1 MADLSVTPSNVI
13 AGNGTPTKTGTAG
26 AAIAAGEIVY
36 LDTAATG
43 KWQLADSDAASAEAR
58 GRTANVGVA
67 LNSAAANQPLV
78 VQTGGPVTLGAV
90 LTAGAAYYLSDT
102 PGKICPL
109 DDVTGGDYFVLLGL
123 ATSTSVLKLDVQYSG
138 VAST

>member
-1 MADLSVTPSNVI
+1 MADLSITASSVV

-90 LTAGAAYYLSDT
+90 LTAGSAYYLSGT
-102 PGKICPL
+102 AGKICPL
-109 DDVTGGDYFVLLGL
+109 ADVSGGEYYVLLGL
-123 ATSTSVLKLDVQYSG
+123 AASTSVLNLDVQYSG

>member
-13 AGNGTPTKTGTAG
+13 AGAGTPTKTGTAG
-26 AAIAAGEIVY
+26 AAIAAGEVVY
-36 LDTAATG
+36 LDTATTG

-90 LTAGAAYYLSDT
+90 LTAGSAYYLSGT
-102 PGKICPL
+102 AGKICPL
-109 DDVTGGDYFVLLGL
+109 ADVSGGEYYVLLGL
-123 ATSTSVLKLDVQYSG
+123 AASTSVLNLDVQYSG

>member
-90 LTAGAAYYLSDT
+90 LTAGSAYYLSGT
-102 PGKICPL
+102 AGKICPL
-109 DDVTGGDYFVLLGL
+109 ADVSGGEYYVLLGL
-123 ATSTSVLKLDVQYSG
+123 AASTSVLNLDVQYSG